1 MPTEIFLRPLI
12 LSKSGIEEVY
22 CRLRSW
28 SRAVAPG
35 GLGEAQGVIFMMKIK
50 CMPPV
55 SNRGLR
61 VQDARKLLSY

>member
-1 MPTEIFLRPLI
+1 M
-12 LSKSGIEEVY
+12 
-22 CRLRSW
+22 
-28 SRAVAPG
+28 